1 MAFCN
6 MAANLTREATTNV
19 VVTLTHYI
27 SDSYLLLER
36 SGEQELIY
44 TWPYKLVISNLQV
57 LFEMVQ
63 IAVY

>member
-1 MAFCN
+1 MVFCN
-6 MAANLTREATTNV
+6 MAANLTREPTSSV

-44 TWPYKLVISNLQV
+44 TWPHKLVISNIQV